1 MSATLTATAV
11 RDVPSRTMTAT
22 LTAATAR
29 RVLTQLRHDKRT
41 IALVVLLPCVLIG
54 LIAWM
59 FNGTPVLDQF
69 GPLLVGLFPMMVMF
83 LVTSVA
89 TLRERTSG
97 RSSGS

>member
-1 MSATLTATAV
+1 M
-11 RDVPSRTMTAT
+11 
-22 LTAATAR
+22 
-29 RVLTQLRHDKRT
+29 
-41 IALVVLLPCVLIG
+41 LIG

-69 GPLLVGLFPMMVMF
+69 GPLLVGLFPMIVMF

-97 RSSGS
+97 HARAADDAADRPR